1 MLKRTLILAIST
13 VLLGFQVKA
22 QEKPNIIFVLTD
34 DLGYSD
40 LSSYGNP
47 VIQTPFLDHLASAG
61 LKANNYVVTTPS
73 CSPSR
78 ASLLTGRYPS
88 RYNIPA
94 PLGPGSKLGLPDQEV
109 TLAEIL
115 KQAGYN
121 TAMIG

>member
-1 MLKRTLILAIST
+1 MLKKTLIVAMGA
-13 VLLGFQVKA
+13 VLICLQVKA

-47 VIQTPFLDHLASAG
+47 VIQTPFLDKLASAG
-61 LKANNYVVTTPS
+61 LKANNYVVTTPC

-88 RYNIPA
+88 RYNIPS
-94 PLGPGSKLGLPDQEV
+94 PLEPGSKLGLPDQEV

-115 KQAGYN
+115 NQAGYN
-121 TAMIG
+121 